1 MILIEIQVVT
11 FFWKTSRALTV
22 NTDVD
27 VVVKFSVMKQR
38 GSSAKIGVGHAGVFH
53 EQVNHGQLRLDGRV
67 MDYQTQVSC

>member
-38 GSSAKIGVGHAGVFH
+38 GSSAKIGVSHAGVFH